1 MTDASMPTT
10 ISRAARENSI
20 AGILDDAN
28 WRGAALGLLTVR
40 VVHGFIYWGGGSR
53 RFIYDPEKLDASAH
67 NWMANKVQEAM
78 PGALFGT
85 DHAISFVLKNFDLL
99 YPLIIVFSAGELLV
113 GMMLIAG
120 FMTRAAAFG
129 ALGFSIILMVMFGWI
144 GAVCLEGWTMAAC
157 NIAMACA
164 LMLNGSGAY
173 SLDNLLVRRRPHLAT
188 RRWFR
193 WMGGSLPLP
202 LSAGSFQKLAL
213 LAFFLAT
220 FFVVGLYSHYR
231 GAVVTPFHPGP
242 VSPSETNF
250 SLENASVNGDLVSLH
265 AYLDAGTPEAP
276 AFIVEATL
284 EDGSGK
290 VLARWEGAELAALPK
305 DNFKNEYAY
314 NQIVPGPYG
323 LVARMGA
330 KAEIRLPLQQPL
342 PAVTRNVAIRLTTVD
357 GRSFSAELHM
367 DNTASISGGEPAK

>member
-1 MTDASMPTT
+1 MSTT
-10 ISRAARENSI
+10 INRARESSVV
-20 AGILDDAN
+20 GVLDDVN

-67 NWMANKVQEAM
+67 DWMANKLQEAM

-85 DHAISFVLKNFDLL
+85 DHVISFVLKHFDLL

-113 GMMLIAG
+113 GMMLVAG
-120 FMTRAAAFG
+120 FMTRAAACG
-129 ALGFSIILMVMFGWI
+129 SLAFSIILMVMFGWI
-144 GAVCLEGWTMAAC
+144 GAVCLEGWTMAAG

-173 SLDNLLVRRRPHLAT
+173 SLDNFLVRRHPNLGTH
-188 RRWFR
+188 RWFR
-193 WMGGSLPLP
+193 WIGGSLPLP
-202 LSAGSFQKLAL
+202 LSAATFQKLAL
-213 LAFFLAT
+213 LAFFLVT
-220 FFVVGLYSHYR
+220 IFVVGLYSHYR

-242 VSPSETNF
+242 VSPSETHF
-250 SLENASVNGDLVSLH
+250 SLDNASVNGDLVSFH

-276 AFIVEATL
+276 AFIVAAAL

-290 VLARWEGAELAALPK
+290 ILAHWDGAELAALPK

-330 KAEIRLPLQQPL
+330 KAEIRLPLDTSL
-342 PAVTRNVAIRLTTVD
+342 LASTRNAAIRLTTVD
-357 GRSFSAELHM
+357 GRSFRAELSM
-367 DNTASISGGEPAK
+367 DNITSISGTK

>member
-1 MTDASMPTT
+1 MTDANMSTT
-10 ISRAARENSI
+10 MNRARESTVV
-20 AGILDDAN
+20 GVLDDVN

-53 RFIYDPEKLDASAH
+53 RFIYDPEKLDPSGH
-67 NWMANKVQEAM
+67 DWMANKLQEAM

-85 DHAISFVLKNFDLL
+85 DQAISFVLKNFDLL

-129 ALGFSIILMVMFGWI
+129 SLGFSIILMVMFGWI

-188 RRWFR
+188 HGWFR
-193 WMGGSLPLP
+193 WIGGSLPLP
-202 LSAGSFQKLAL
+202 LSAATFQKLSL
-213 LAFFLAT
+213 LTFFLAT
-220 FFVVGLYSHYR
+220 IFVVGLYSHYR

-242 VSPSETNF
+242 VSPSVTHF
-250 SLENASVNGDLVSLH
+250 SVGNASVNGDLVSLH

-276 AFIVEATL
+276 AFIVEAAIV
-284 EDGSGK
+284 DSSGK
-290 VLARWEGAELAALPK
+290 ILARWDAAKLAALPP
-305 DNFKNEYAY
+305 DHIENEYAY
-314 NQIVPGPYG
+314 NQVVPGPHG
-323 LVARMGA
+323 LVVRMGA
-330 KAEIRLPLQQPL
+330 KAEIRLPLEHPL
-342 PAVTRNVAIRLTTVD
+342 PAATPNAAILLITVD
-357 GRSFSAELHM
+357 GQSFRADLNVDNINSSSSA
-367 DNTASISGGEPAK
+367 K